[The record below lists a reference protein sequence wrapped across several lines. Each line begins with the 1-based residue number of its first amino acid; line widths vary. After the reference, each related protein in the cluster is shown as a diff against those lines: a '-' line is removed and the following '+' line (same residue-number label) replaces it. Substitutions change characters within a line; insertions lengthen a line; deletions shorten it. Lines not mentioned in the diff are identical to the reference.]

1 MKFLVLIAAFFCFGM
16 SATAQETGPIH
27 LAAAEARPT
36 PPGATSGV
44 VYLIVMNHGT
54 TDDTLSSVATP
65 IADSASMHKTTYD
78 NGIMKMEPV
87 AAIPLKANGAISFQ
101 PNGLHIMLTG
111 LKQQLKI
118 GDSFPITLNFAAA
131 GAVTTTVKVER
142 VTGKQEHDMGAMP
155 GMKM

>member
-1 MKFLVLIAAFFCFGM
+1 MKLLALIALLSCFGA
-16 SATAQETGPIH
+16 SVIAQETGPIH

-44 VYLIVMNHGT
+44 VYLIVMNHGI

-65 IADSASMHKTTYD
+65 VAESASMHQTINE
-78 NGIMKMEPV
+78 NGIMKMDPV
-87 AAIPLKANGAISFQ
+87 TAIPLKANGAISFK

-111 LKQQLKI
+111 LKQPLKI
-118 GDSFPITLNFAAA
+118 GDTFPITLNFAAA
-131 GAVTTTVKVER
+131 GPITTTVKVAR
-142 VTGKQEHDMGAMP
+142 VTGKQEHDIGSMP

>member
-1 MKFLVLIAAFFCFGM
+1 MKFLAFIAALSCFAM
-16 SATAQETGPIH
+16 TAAAQETGPIH

-36 PPGATSGV
+36 PAGAMSGV
-44 VYLIVMNHGT
+44 VYLIVMNHGA

-65 IADSASMHKTTYD
+65 IAESASMHQTTNE

-87 AAIPLKANGAISFQ
+87 AAIPLKANEAISFK

-118 GDSFPITLNFAAA
+118 GDSFPITLNFAVA

>member
-1 MKFLVLIAAFFCFGM
+1 MKLLALIVALSCFGLT
-16 SATAQETGPIH
+16 AIAQETGSIH
-27 LAAAEARPT
+27 LAGAQARPT
-36 PPGATSGV
+36 PPGAMSGV
-44 VYLIVMNHGT
+44 VYLFVMNHGA

-65 IADSASMHKTTYD
+65 VAESASMHQTISE

-87 AAIPLKANGAISFQ
+87 AAIPIKANGAISFK

-131 GAVTTTVKVER
+131 GAVTTTAKVDR